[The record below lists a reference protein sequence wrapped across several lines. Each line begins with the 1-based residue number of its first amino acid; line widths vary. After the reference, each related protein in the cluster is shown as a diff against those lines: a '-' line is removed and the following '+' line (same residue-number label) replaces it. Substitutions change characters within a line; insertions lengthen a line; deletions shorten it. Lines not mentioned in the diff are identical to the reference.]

1 MKLHDAMRNTIRKY
15 GAAALGDKNL
25 PVVLAGF
32 SAFEEYPEERQVLEA
47 MVSDGS
53 GKKIA
58 GLYLDHDAQ
67 GCFALARDI
76 KKSLCRDRHFSEDLA
91 GYAVDSI
98 LYALGLQASVAEP
111 SDLGSDPAG
120 ACGTLHG
127 SAASVKDRGAEE
139 KTRGSGS
146 GPVSAE
152 TGGSEVKGQRSAGAG
167 GWVAGV
173 HAYERPVR
181 EAAEPQGCGYG
192 LPGTGSAA
200 PQRNAGAEVG
210 SYGVEWPRQG
220 GPAATGGADGSSGG
234 GKTMFCEKCGA
245 QIPADSEFCPKC
257 GAHVGGPAGSYAAGA
272 DRNPVKKRAGC
283 WIIAIIAPIV
293 ALLIFSVLA
302 LPAYSKSTARAKFTE
317 VTTAA
322 GPIKQQVELCFFDLG
337 ALKDAEPNPDTGATS
352 CSSNTGARSRGTGWN
367 LAKAVSEA
375 RSRYVFG
382 AEVKNGVITMYS
394 RNIKVN
400 GQEVFTEILV
410 PRIYGSDSAISDSAI
425 NWEIAPESTCRQADL
440 C

>member
-139 KTRGSGS
+139 KSRGSGS

-322 GPIKQQVELCFFDLG
+322 GPIKQQVELCYFDRETFDG
-337 ALKDAEPNPDTGATS
+337 
-352 CSSNTGARSRGTGWN
+352 CSDSGSGNGWN

-410 PRIYGSDSAISDSAI
+410 PRIYGSDSAINWAI

>member
-98 LYALGLQASVAEP
+98 RYALGLQASVAEP

-410 PRIYGSDSAISDSAI
+410 PRIYGSDSAINWAI

>member
-367 LAKAVSEA
+367 LGRAVRDTQSV
-375 RSRYVFG
+375 YVQS
-382 AEVKNGVITMYS
+382 AEVRNGVITMRS
-394 RNIKVN
+394 KNIKVN
-400 GQEVFTEILV
+400 GQEGFTEILV
-410 PRIYGSDSAISDSAI
+410 PRTAPGNEDTALEWSIS
-425 NWEIAPESTCRQADL
+425 PESTCKQAGL

>member
-1 MKLHDAMRNTIRKY
+1 
-15 GAAALGDKNL
+15 
-25 PVVLAGF
+25 
-32 SAFEEYPEERQVLEA
+32 
-47 MVSDGS
+47 
-53 GKKIA
+53 
-58 GLYLDHDAQ
+58 
-67 GCFALARDI
+67 
-76 KKSLCRDRHFSEDLA
+76 
-91 GYAVDSI
+91 
-98 LYALGLQASVAEP
+98 
-111 SDLGSDPAG
+111 
-120 ACGTLHG
+120 
-127 SAASVKDRGAEE
+127 
-139 KTRGSGS
+139 
-146 GPVSAE
+146 
-152 TGGSEVKGQRSAGAG
+152 
-167 GWVAGV
+167 
-173 HAYERPVR
+173 
-181 EAAEPQGCGYG
+181 
-192 LPGTGSAA
+192 
-200 PQRNAGAEVG
+200 
-210 SYGVEWPRQG
+210 
-220 GPAATGGADGSSGG
+220 
-234 GKTMFCEKCGA
+234 MFCRKCGA
-245 QIPADSEFCPKC
+245 QIPDGSGFCPKC